1 MLEEFKKQVPDI
13 YNTVN
18 SLKSFDTP
26 ETGIYESIRSISF
39 DYAIMERTGKPIFT
53 IPGDFGWNDV
63 GSWKAYFDLLPK
75 DENGNAKVGNA
86 TFINCRDSL
95 AVNLT
100 EKEIV
105 MFNKESELLV
115 VTEDSLISAT
125 LNDHSKMREI
135 TEFLSENNL
144 KKLL

>member
-1 MLEEFKKQVPDI
+1 
-13 YNTVN
+13 
-18 SLKSFDTP
+18 
-26 ETGIYESIRSISF
+26 
-39 DYAIMERTGKPIFT
+39 MEKTEKPLFT
-53 IPGDFGWNDV
+53 IPGNFGWNDV

-86 TFINCRDSL
+86 AFINCRNSL

-100 EKEIV
+100 EKETV

-115 VTEDSLISAT
+115 ATDDAIFSASLEDHA
-125 LNDHSKMREI
+125 KMREI
-135 TEFLSENNL
+135 TEFLDKNNL